1 MARADLWV
9 YNAENFCVSF
19 FYQVTSIFHLRRGGI
34 KKNFGLPNIEPI
46 NLYNIVIN
54 LFQSDATRLLLS
66 SYTSFLESFT
76 PLRPLASEI
85 SSIMPIALQSLQKER
100 LHKKNCI
107 KKKCQDL
114 AASSRVLPR
123 PAQYLTNS
131 TRIFSLISPDHQMG
145 CSAERLLCSLR
156 TSSSKISVVEL

>member
-1 MARADLWV
+1 MTHKNCQHYRPINRLLPPLLHCNYKWQIGRPKKNIFEISLKRSCKMQFRCVGLRLIRPSSQNFKVVATADLWV

-19 FYQVTSIFHLRRGGI
+19 FYQVTSIFHLRRGEI

-85 SSIMPIALQSLQKER
+85 SSIMPIAL
-100 LHKKNCI
+100 
-107 KKKCQDL
+107 
-114 AASSRVLPR
+114 
-123 PAQYLTNS
+123 
-131 TRIFSLISPDHQMG
+131 
-145 CSAERLLCSLR
+145 
-156 TSSSKISVVEL
+156 